1 MTSGHLIASA
11 VGLGLS
17 LWALKYLVIY
27 VELFDEVENIE
38 ENKEEE
44 KENKVIGIKKKD

>member
-1 MTSGHLIASA
+1 MASGHLVASA

-17 LWALKYLVIY
+17 LWALKYLVIWS
-27 VELFDEVENIE
+27 ELFDEVENE
-38 ENKEEE
+38 EEKEEE